1 MEIRLGTAGIPL
13 SCKSNN
19 SIDGI
24 KEVARLGLHA
34 MEVEFVRGVHM
45 SLEKAK
51 EVGQAAKSLNI
62 ILSIHAPYFINLAS
76 DDKEKIKASK
86 KRIYDTLERAHEM
99 GAKIIAVHAGYYGK
113 NKEEAGKRI
122 ISNIERVF
130 EVKEEN
136 KWFSSIGLETMG
148 KQGQWGTL
156 EEIINVSK
164 MFKGV
169 VPYVDFAHLFAR
181 NGGHIDYKK
190 VFDSLESLE
199 LKFYNCHF
207 SGVKYSVIAMNRGN
221 ERWHLP
227 LAVAGPSFKEFAQE
241 LLKRKLNFTII
252 CESPLIEKDSLH
264 MKSILES
271 LGHKF

>member
-169 VPYVDFAHLFAR
+169 VPYVDFARTGILVVPYNSFLF
-181 NGGHIDYKK
+181 I
-190 VFDSLESLE
+190 F
-199 LKFYNCHF
+199 
-207 SGVKYSVIAMNRGN
+207 
-221 ERWHLP
+221 
-227 LAVAGPSFKEFAQE
+227 
-241 LLKRKLNFTII
+241 II
-252 CESPLIEKDSLH
+252 SCL
-264 MKSILES
+264 
-271 LGHKF
+271 